1 MIVPKFRLQQD
12 DLFVYVTIVVPY
24 IRVGSAELAVTEAC
38 RFSFYCSPYLL
49 KLSFSCPIRNSDDTD
64 DGNCKATYDPSKD
77 HGTIVAKLPKLNRG
91 QWFPD
96 LDLTTK
102 LLQIGTGVLK
112 AHPNVGPAS
121 IEVMG
126 EISGSQMH
134 CFELE
139 DSSSSCLIA
148 PKNRYGF
155 LSRYS
160 GVFVDLREELQDMLE
175 VKDPESMTASDRRRC
190 RVSVEDMLFDA
201 GRYLA
206 DQLEGEADPIFKD
219 AMSLQPFFVVQW
231 DHRTR
236 LKSATSASTTVT
248 DIAGKVRSIVAIDAS
263 Y

>member
-12 DLFVYVTIVVPY
+12 DLFVYVTIVVPH
-24 IRVGSAELAVTEAC
+24 IRVGSAELTITEAC

-49 KLSFSCPIRNSDDTD
+49 KLSFGCPIRDSDDSD

-77 HGTIVAKLPKLNRG
+77 HGTIVAMLPKLNRG

-102 LLQIGTGVLK
+102 LLQIGTGVSK

-126 EISGSQMH
+126 EVSESQVH
-134 CFELE
+134 CLELE
-139 DSSSSCLIA
+139 DSSSSSSSSLIA

-175 VKDPESMTASDRRRC
+175 VKDPESMTASYRRRC

-206 DQLEGEADPIFKD
+206 DHLEGEADPIFKD

-231 DHRTR
+231 DLRTR
-236 LKSATSASTTVT
+236 LKAATSASTTAT
-248 DIAGKVRSIVAIDAS
+248 DLTGKV
-263 Y
+263 

>member
-24 IRVGSAELAVTEAC
+24 IRVGSAELTVTEAC

-49 KLSFSCPIRNSDDTD
+49 KLSFACPIRDSDDTD

-77 HGTIVAKLPKLNRG
+77 HGTIVAQLPKLNRG

-102 LLQIGTGVLK
+102 LLQIGTGVFK
-112 AHPNVGPAS
+112 AYPNVGPAS
-121 IEVMG
+121 IEVID
-126 EISGSQMH
+126 EVSNSQEH
-134 CFELE
+134 RFELE
-139 DSSSSCLIA
+139 DSSISLIA

-155 LSRYS
+155 LGRYS
-160 GVFVDLREELQDMLE
+160 GVFADLREELQDMLE
-175 VKDPESMTASDRRRC
+175 VKDPESMTASYRRRY

-206 DQLEGEADPIFKD
+206 DHLEGEADPIFKD
-219 AMSLQPFFVVQW
+219 AMSLQPFFIVQW
-231 DHRTR
+231 DQRTR
-236 LKSATSASTTVT
+236 LKAATSASTTT
-248 DIAGKVRSIVAIDAS
+248 ADLTGKVRSL
-263 Y
+263 